1 MKKRAPF
8 ILTCEKTK
16 LLTLLFFEA
25 KVGLVV
31 FVVMASNEKKI
42 RIMYLH
48 GLEGSPQGDKVQYL
62 SKYFSVFAPKLIPKN
77 PFYCIRLAISAI
89 QEFHPHVVI
98 GSSYGGALLTW
109 LIQQG
114 EWNGPSVLLAPALG
128 IGLPYSVW
136 LPKDAPAIV
145 VQGTED
151 EIVPMAHSQRL
162 VESGKSSSEALFPEL
177 VVVQDQHKL
186 CSLLVDDKEDTVN
199 LRDLVVRL
207 LIQKLGNG
215 EGPYSVELAE
225 KVVAGVDPLK
235 LFYNGS
241 WGIWSPFSLG
251 LHAVWEIPLSFVV
264 KKIKWW

>member
-1 MKKRAPF
+1 M
-8 ILTCEKTK
+8 E
-16 LLTLLFFEA
+16 
-25 KVGLVV
+25 
-31 FVVMASNEKKI
+31 SEKKI

-48 GLEGSPQGDKVQYL
+48 GLEGSPQGDKTQYL
-62 SKYFSVFAPKLIPKN
+62 SKYFNVFAPKLVPKN
-77 PFYCIRLAISAI
+77 PFYCIRLAISTI

-136 LPKDAPAIV
+136 LPKNAPAIV

-151 EIVPMAHSQRL
+151 DIVPMEHSQRL
-162 VESGKSSSEALFPEL
+162 VESGKSSGDSLFPEL
-177 VVVQDQHKL
+177 VTVRDQHKL
-186 CSLLVDDKEDTVN
+186 CSLLTEDENVVN
-199 LRDLVVRL
+199 LRDLVTRL
-207 LIQKLGNG
+207 LIQTFGND
-215 EGPYSVELAE
+215 EKNYSVELAE
-225 KVVAGVDPLK
+225 KAVEGVDPLK

-241 WGIWSPFSLG
+241 WAVWSPLSLG
-251 LHAVWEIPLSFVV
+251 LHAVWEIPLSFVM